1 MSTPYTRV
9 TFVITPEME
18 KRLDDLKREIYYN
31 RSHSEM
37 LRSIVKAGLDAML
50 GDRQSAPAAQ
60 RNEA

>member
-1 MSTPYTRV
+1 
-9 TFVITPEME
+9 ME